1 MNSVATTEVEMMNAS
16 NAMRMPRLTLK
27 SPLIPAL
34 ALGVMFSLVLFMLMY
49 SAIHVGKFVHEKS
62 ETLQTID
69 FVRLKRDSEVETLS
83 RRKPPPPPSQPP
95 PPAKMRVA
103 AESVQQNMTAMEIPT
118 LNLSASVS
126 GGPIGGSMSTGAAM
140 FDGDLLP
147 LQRIPPQYPRD
158 AARSGITGWVQL
170 EVTVNADGSVR
181 GAKVLDA
188 KPRGMFEA
196 AAVQAVMRWK
206 FKPKIKDGKPVEQK
220 GSQKIEFNLNSKTAS
235 TNSPSDGQ
243 EPECCERRSA
253 GAAPAERGRVRVGG
267 SSSSPQPTHFAAE
280 VKHS

>member
-1 MNSVATTEVEMMNAS
+1 MNSVASTDVEMMNVAT
-16 NAMRMPRLTLK
+16 ARTFPRVVLK
-27 SPLIPAL
+27 NPLIPSL
-34 ALGVMFSLVLFMLMY
+34 LLGVGFSLVLFMLMY
-49 SAIHVGKFVHEKS
+49 SAIHVGKFVHEQT

-83 RRKPPPPPSQPP
+83 RRKPPPPPAQPP

-103 AESVQQNMTAMEIPT
+103 AESVQQGMTAMEIPT

-126 GGPIGGSMSTGAAM
+126 GGPIGGSLNTGAAM

-158 AARSGITGWVQL
+158 AARSGVTGWVQL
-170 EVTVNADGSVR
+170 EVLVNADGSVR
-181 GAKVLDA
+181 SAKVLDA
-188 KPRGMFEA
+188 KPRGVFEA

-220 GSQKIEFNLNSKTAS
+220 GSQKIEFNLNQKAAS
-235 TNSPSDGQ
+235 TLA
-243 EPECCERRSA
+243 PEFGTERPQRIAA
-253 GAAPAERGRVRVGG
+253 G
-267 SSSSPQPTHFAAE
+267 
-280 VKHS
+280 

>member
-1 MNSVATTEVEMMNAS
+1 MNSVASAEPGSVMTMSKTMKLPAFAS
-16 NAMRMPRLTLK
+16 KAPF
-27 SPLIPAL
+27 IPAL
-34 ALGVMFSLVLFMLMY
+34 GLAIVFSLLLFMLMY
-49 SAIHVGKFVHEKS
+49 SAIHVGKFVHDKT

-83 RRKPPPPPSQPP
+83 RRKPPPPPAQPP

-103 AESVQQNMTAMEIPT
+103 AESVQQGMSGMEIPT

-126 GGPIGGSMSTGAAM
+126 GGPIGGSLGTGPAM

-170 EVTVNADGSVR
+170 EVLVNADGTVR
-181 GAKVLDA
+181 SAKVMDA
-188 KPRGMFEA
+188 KPRGIFEA

-220 GSQKIEFNLNSKTAS
+220 GAQKIEFNLNQKAAAASVPATA
-235 TNSPSDGQ
+235 
-243 EPECCERRSA
+243 
-253 GAAPAERGRVRVGG
+253 RGGREL
-267 SSSSPQPTHFAAE
+267 A
-280 VKHS
+280 